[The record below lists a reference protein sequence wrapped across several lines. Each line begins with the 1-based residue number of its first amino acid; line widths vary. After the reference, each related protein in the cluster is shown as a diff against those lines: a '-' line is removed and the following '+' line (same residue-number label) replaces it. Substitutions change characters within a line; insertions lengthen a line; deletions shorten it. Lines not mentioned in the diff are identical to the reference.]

1 MLQERG
7 KFISYLNRIIPK
19 KHWKPRYIIDRIG
32 VLFYEFKN
40 PDSPWLAKDSISI
53 LSSWINENEIGL
65 EWGSGRSTLWLA
77 KKVKHL
83 TSVEHNIKW
92 YNYINSKIN
101 ELGINNVDYIYTHSS
116 YQPNESNYLNGTE
129 KINQNYYN
137 LIDEFRK
144 LTNVPVLLNTS
155 LNENE
160 PIVNTP
166 QEAIECFKRSGMDVL
181 YIEEFRIENQ

>member
-1 MLQERG
+1 M
-7 KFISYLNRIIPK
+7 
-19 KHWKPRYIIDRIG
+19 
-32 VLFYEFKN
+32 
-40 PDSPWLAKDSISI
+40 
-53 LSSWINENEIGL
+53 
-65 EWGSGRSTLWLA
+65 
-77 KKVKHL
+77 
-83 TSVEHNIKW
+83 
-92 YNYINSKIN
+92 
-101 ELGINNVDYIYTHSS
+101 
-116 YQPNESNYLNGTE
+116 NYLKTAGILQTVSE

-155 LNENE
+155 FNENE